1 MSCIVGQLLPGKY
14 RKVLAMESRILR
26 KNKGRVVLLT
36 RKAIEKLAQF
46 QNATENEKNGEKIEN
61 TAAKEQEIFTF
72 SDGEKWV

>member
-1 MSCIVGQLLPGKY
+1 MSCIFEQFLPGKY

-26 KNKGRVVLLT
+26 KNRGVVLLT

-72 SDGEKWV
+72 SDGEKWA

>member
-1 MSCIVGQLLPGKY
+1 
-14 RKVLAMESRILR
+14 MESRILG
-26 KNKGRVVLLT
+26 KNREIILFT
-36 RKAIEKLAQF
+36 REAIEKLAQF

>member
-1 MSCIVGQLLPGKY
+1 MSCILEQLLPGKY

-26 KNKGRVVLLT
+26 NNRWIVLFI
-36 RKAIEKLAQF
+36 REAIEKLAQF

-61 TAAKEQEIFTF
+61 TAAKEQEIYTF

>member
-1 MSCIVGQLLPGKY
+1 MSCIVGQLLPEKY

-26 KNKGRVVLLT
+26 KNRGVVLLT